1 MRKRIRFAVA
11 IAIVGL
17 ALGFWI
23 NKAGV
28 IKTNADVARPRLDLS
43 SPILNPYLRVQVLE
57 PVY

>member
-1 MRKRIRFAVA
+1 MRKHIRFAVA
-11 IAIVGL
+11 IAIVSL

-28 IKTNADVARPRLDLS
+28 VKTNADVARPRLDLS